1 MPWWA
6 WLVLGMLLLGGEM
19 ALPSGFYLLFFGIG
33 ALLVGGVG
41 LLGLE
46 PAAWVQWLLFS
57 VLSLAALVLIRPR
70 IVGRLR
76 LAAPGIED
84 TLAGEIAVATE
95 AIAPGA
101 IGRGELRGSVFT
113 VRNAG
118 GAPLAAG
125 ERCRV
130 VRVDGLTLEV
140 RREDAAP

>member
-6 WLVLGMLLLGGEM
+6 WLVLGMLLLAGEM

-46 PAAWVQWLLFS
+46 SAAWVQWLLFS
-57 VLSLAALVLIRPR
+57 VLSLAALALIRPR

-76 LAAPGIED
+76 LAGPGIED

-101 IGRGELRGSVFT
+101 VGRGELRGSVFT

-118 GAPLAAG
+118 GSLLAAG